1 MSVVDGRTRTAKAQA
16 TARTILEAAER
27 VLVEDGYHRF
37 SVRRVAAAAGVTVG
51 NLQYHFPT
59 RDRLIEA
66 MLDACIGRYL
76 DFFDSLREG
85 AGDRPRAQFEAL
97 VRGVFR
103 DLGTRQTTLFFPEL
117 WSLANHEPRATE
129 LMDAMYARYRAV
141 LEDVI
146 GAMQPRLDGTEVR
159 RLALFVSASLEGH
172 TVFVGH
178 GKPWRGEIEALADLA
193 ITAFVPLIEQ
203 AGSAA

>member
-1 MSVVDGRTRTAKAQA
+1 MSVAEGRVKTAKARATEQA
-16 TARTILEAAER
+16 ILEAAER

-37 SVRRVAAAAGVTVG
+37 SVRRVAAAAEVTVG

-66 MLDACIGRYL
+66 MLDACISRYL
-76 DFFDSLREG
+76 DFFDTLREG
-85 AGDRPRAQFEAL
+85 AGEDPRAQFEAL
-97 VRGVFR
+97 VRGVFQ

-141 LEDVI
+141 LEEVI
-146 GAMQPRLDGTEVR
+146 GAMQPSLEGAELQ

-178 GKPWRGEIEALADLA
+178 GKPWRGEIDALAELA
-193 ITAFVPLIEQ
+193 IASFVPLIERDPR
-203 AGSAA
+203 AA

>member
-1 MSVVDGRTRTAKAQA
+1 MSVAEGRVKTAKARA
-16 TARTILEAAER
+16 TEQTILHAAER

-37 SVRRVAAAAGVTVG
+37 SLRRVAARAGVTVG

-59 RDRLIEA
+59 RDALIEA

-76 DFFDSLREG
+76 DFFEALRAD
-85 AGDRPRAQFEAL
+85 AGDAPRAQFEAL

-117 WSLANHEPRATE
+117 WSLANHEPHATE

-141 LEDVI
+141 LEEVI
-146 GAMQPRLDGTEVR
+146 GAMNPMLDGDERR

-178 GKPWRGEIEALADLA
+178 GKPWRGEIDALAELA
-193 ITAFVPLIEQ
+193 IASFTPLIEG
-203 AGSAA
+203 APRAS